1 MNRQNFAPRLKW
13 QEKVESIGLTYHS
26 HENGPYWDESA
37 FYEFDAREI
46 DMLEQAANTLH
57 ELYLAAVGAVMEK
70 GWWDRLGIPEAAIP
84 VLEASWER
92 DDFSL
97 YGRFDVIYDG
107 HNATKLLEYNA
118 DTPTAL
124 LEAAVA
130 QWYWLQDCQPG
141 ADQFNSIHE
150 RLIEAWKTIGNQRVS
165 FSAVRDYPEDEQTV
179 LYLQDTCHQAGL
191 DTRRLA
197 VEDIGWNQGQ
207 RCFVDLEEEPITT
220 CFKLYP
226 WEWMWRE
233 EFAKYLATAPTQF
246 IEPPWKMVCSNKAL
260 LPILWE
266 LNPGHPNLLPTFDSP
281 APLRGSYVQ
290 KPKLGREGANVTLVR
305 QGETVAATD
314 GDYAGE
320 GYIYQEPT
328 PLPDFDG
335 NHPVLGLWIVHHE
348 AAGLGIREDRSLVIG
363 NTSRFVPHLFR

>member
-1 MNRQNFAPRLKW
+1 MKRQHCLPRLKW

-37 FYEFDAREI
+37 FYEFNAREI
-46 DMLEQAANTLH
+46 DSLEEAANTLH
-57 ELYLAAVGAVMEK
+57 ELYLAAAGTVMEK
-70 GWWDRLGIPEAAIP
+70 DWWDRLGIPNTAIP
-84 VLEASWER
+84 GIEASWER

-107 HNATKLLEYNA
+107 HNAPKLLEYNA

-124 LEAAVA
+124 VEAAVA
-130 QWYWLQDCQPG
+130 QRDWLQDCQTG

-150 RLIEAWKTIGNQRVS
+150 RLIEAWKSIGEQRVS

-191 DTRRLA
+191 ETRRLA
-197 VEDIGWNQGQ
+197 VDDIGWNKGQ

-233 EFAKYLATAPTQF
+233 EFAKYLPL
-246 IEPPWKMVCSNKAL
+246 PPRSSL
-260 LPILWE
+260 
-266 LNPGHPNLLPTFDSP
+266 SR
-281 APLRGSYVQ
+281 RG
-290 KPKLGREGANVTLVR
+290 KCC
-305 QGETVAATD
+305 AATKPCCPFSGNLILAIPTCCPLSNRRSRYAVLMCKSPSSD
-314 GDYAGE
+314 GKG
-320 GYIYQEPT
+320 PT
-328 PLPDFDG
+328 LPSSG
-335 NHPVLGLWIVHHE
+335 K
-348 AAGLGIREDRSLVIG
+348 A
-363 NTSRFVPHLFR
+363 TT